1 MCGWPWTAD
10 GGGPG
15 GVALPCRAVNLRC
28 AAARSAAPNGR
39 RCGGRYAALGE
50 GWVRPARTVVSVT
63 LARATAARCRRRMS
77 TGSNGRLRA
86 HRSPLRVTPPQRSH
100 SRTEILMTTTLVTSN
115 SGTAEVQ
122 GRQGIIHHFIARI
135 CVEKPGRAAD
145 SVRPITSPG
154 RPKVLRGGQ
163 IAAAHL
169 IACCCSRRLL
179 VGHRLL
185 RPAAGRLSSP
195 GSSRECAQGVGQA
208 GVDVE
213 QPAELG
219 QLQRSGDGLTRHTS
233 HGIKLHLCNSKLGL

>member
-39 RCGGRYAALGE
+39 RCAGRYAALGE

-122 GRQGIIHHFIARI
+122 GRQGDNSSFHRPDMCRETGSSCRFSAPDNEPTATESAAR
-135 CVEKPGRAAD
+135 
-145 SVRPITSPG
+145 RPD
-154 RPKVLRGGQ
+154 RGG
-163 IAAAHL
+163 
-169 IACCCSRRLL
+169 SSDRLL
-179 VGHRLL
+179 LFEAL
-185 RPAAGRLSSP
+185 AGGPSSP
-195 GSSRECAQGVGQA
+195 SASGGTFVIPGVIPR
-208 GVDVE
+208 V
-213 QPAELG
+213 
-219 QLQRSGDGLTRHTS
+219 RSGRGPGWGRRGTTRRARSAPEVGRWPHPS
-233 HGIKLHLCNSKLGL
+233 HQPRNQTTPM